1 MKTLTKN
8 SFSTLSILVFSIF
21 TLPLLQTMMLAQNAA
36 NPDNEW
42 KTGNRIIV
50 RGGVSV
56 PMFSYGAL
64 PITIADF
71 TPQNGASPVGA
82 AMLGGTLGIGT
93 MYRLHPSVAVIGG
106 VDVNYNPYNT
116 LEAEKNLRT
125 SIGAINLLGLNVN
138 LLSSALA
145 SILQSSSTFAA
156 EPHWNGTAMAGL
168 RYDVQIVPAVLSA
181 YLSGELGAMFG
192 ILPKTQSTVNITIP
206 LFNINTDIINSINQT
221 SGFGFAWAVGGGL
234 LVGERVNL
242 GVRYLAASPAYT
254 TQIANTVQTR
264 GGATGTINIPI
275 PGIGRI
281 SSQDI
286 IASILGAFPAQNATV
301 TMPVTMLQCT
311 LSYAF

>member
-1 MKTLTKN
+1 MKTV
-8 SFSTLSILVFSIF
+8 SFFSRILFLLISSMCLESPSIHTLQA
-21 TLPLLQTMMLAQNAA
+21 QTTQDAQ
-36 NPDNEW
+36 W

-50 RGGVSV
+50 RGGVAV
-56 PMFSYGAL
+56 PLFGYAAL
-64 PITIADF
+64 PIAIADF
-71 TPQNGASPVGA
+71 TPQEGRTPAGA

-106 VDVNYNPYNT
+106 IDVNYNPYNT
-116 LEAEKNLRT
+116 VDAEKNLRT

-145 SILQSSSTFAA
+145 SILQSSAAFSA
-156 EPHWNGTAMAGL
+156 EPHINATALAGL
-168 RYDVQIVPAVLSA
+168 RYDAQIVPAVLSA

-192 ILPKTQSTVNITIP
+192 VFPKTQSKVNITIP

-234 LVGERVNL
+234 LVSERVNI
-242 GVRYLAASPAYT
+242 GVRYLAASPVYT
-254 TQIANTVQTR
+254 SQIANTVETR

-286 IASILGAFPAQNATV
+286 ISSILGAFPAREASFSLPT
-301 TMPVTMLQCT
+301 TMLQCT
-311 LSYAF
+311 VSYAF